1 MVRIPL
7 SFQQWGNL
15 MRFFVFLPLVLA
27 ACATTAPAPEAPVE
41 PERRPIDAGAKCDA
55 EPVKYH
61 IGHPATQGM
70 GGAMLTESGSRTLR
84 WIPPRTA
91 VTKDYRR
98 DRLNVVY
105 DDDMVITGVYC
116 G

>member
-1 MVRIPL
+1 M
-7 SFQQWGNL
+7 
-15 MRFFVFLPLVLA
+15 LA
-27 ACATTAPAPEAPVE
+27 
-41 PERRPIDAGAKCDA
+41 
-55 EPVKYH
+55 
-61 IGHPATQGM
+61 
-70 GGAMLTESGSRTLR
+70 ESGARHMR

>member
-1 MVRIPL
+1 
-7 SFQQWGNL
+7 
-15 MRFFVFLPLVLA
+15 MRFILFAPLALA
-27 ACATTAPAPEAPVE
+27 ACATTPAPEAPQE
-41 PERRPIDAGAKCDA
+41 PERRPIDAGAVCKR
-55 EPVKYH
+55 EPVQYH
-61 IGHPATQGM
+61 IGHTVSQGM
-70 GGAMLTESGSRTLR
+70 GAAMLAESGARHMR

-91 VTKDYRR
+91 VTKDHRR